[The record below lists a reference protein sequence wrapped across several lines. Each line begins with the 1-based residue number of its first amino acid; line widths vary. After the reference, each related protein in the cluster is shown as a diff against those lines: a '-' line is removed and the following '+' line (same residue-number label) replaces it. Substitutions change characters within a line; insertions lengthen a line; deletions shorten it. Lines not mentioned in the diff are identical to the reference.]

1 MGICVYCGKPA
12 GFLQK
17 AHPEC
22 EAKHKEGLNQIAELV
37 AASLAG
43 SVPISELPERLEEI
57 AKESFVSQSQLRE
70 VLITEWEKSVERF
83 LEDNQLSESE
93 EALLMEFASRLSL
106 SQAELDKRGAYTR
119 LVKAAVIRDLMNG
132 IIPDRIRVE
141 GKLPFKFQKNEKMIW
156 VFPRVKYYEDR
167 KKRRYVG
174 GHHGMSFRIAK
185 GVYYRIGAFKGHPV
199 EVKERVF
206 VGEGILCITTKH
218 LYFGCEAKNFR
229 IRHDKIVAI
238 VPYSDG
244 VLIQRDAQTAVPQI
258 FVTGDGWFVYNL
270 LMNIPTI

>member
-1 MGICVYCGKPA
+1 MASRPVFCRKPIPSVRQNTRKDLIK
-12 GFLQK
+12 LQNWSR
-17 AHPEC
+17 
-22 EAKHKEGLNQIAELV
+22 L
-37 AASLAG
+37 SLAR

-57 AKESFVSQSQLRE
+57 AKGSFVSQSQLRE

-83 LEDNQLSESE
+83 LEDSQLSESE
-93 EALLMEFASRLSL
+93 ETLLMEFASRLSL

-156 VFPRVKYYEDR
+156 VFPHVKYYEDR

-218 LYFGCEAKNFR
+218 LYFGCEVKNFR